1 MNMSGNT
8 PGNFSRIHAGVFL
21 PCNGNEVSHDLVAQ
35 LLLSQ
40 VHILDQLEEDT
51 PGFPIDFEPSGP
63 GLGDPADNRLVHTGP
78 VI

>member
-8 PGNFSRIHAGVFL
+8 PGNFSCVHAGVFL
-21 PCNGNEVSHDLVAQ
+21 RCNGNEAAQ
-35 LLLSQ
+35 LLSSQ